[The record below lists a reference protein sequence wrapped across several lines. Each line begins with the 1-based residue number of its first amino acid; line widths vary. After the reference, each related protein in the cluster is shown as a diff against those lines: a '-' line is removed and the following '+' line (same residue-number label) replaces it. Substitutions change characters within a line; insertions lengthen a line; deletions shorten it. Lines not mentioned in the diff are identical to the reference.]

1 MKNLITVLAI
11 ITMSISSLFAG
22 KIDNSFFDRVDALLT
37 AHVKDGLVDY
47 KQLQNNENLASL
59 IEEISNADLSGLD
72 QRTIEAFYINAY
84 NLHVI
89 NLAAAAYPLSSVQS
103 VKGFFNGKKVTVAG
117 ERTTL
122 TDLEKKKLLAPYKDG
137 RLHFVLVCGALGCP
151 PITDTA
157 YRPENL
163 EAQLDKQTILSLND
177 DSFIKVNSNR
187 VNLSQIFKW
196 YPSDFGSN
204 KSGTID
210 FINQYRDTP
219 ISKSSKIGYYP
230 YDWSIND
237 SSAPQGVGA
246 AAGGNNAARYVV
258 SSTIQKGSAE
268 IKIFNNLF
276 TQATGSPGNLTD
288 RATFLTTSLTAL
300 YGLTD
305 RFNIG
310 ISTRYRRVQNAPA
323 STSRFE
329 VFSPSSETSSRNGIT
344 AFGPQIRWA
353 PIPKWSN
360 FSVQSSYV
368 FAIGDDLTGN
378 AEQPFI
384 DWDGATWWTQV
395 FNDFAIGRNF
405 SLFTELDFLLEDI
418 GFNNRFSTPVT
429 GIISYNPSRKSTFY
443 VLGGYSPFWQADFDY
458 FAQVGIGTK
467 YQITPK
473 FELEVLVTD
482 FTNEFLAATGGQ
494 ASTLNFGIRFNL

>member
-1 MKNLITVLAI
+1 MKNFLSILAI
-11 ITMSISSLFAG
+11 VALSVSSLFAG
-22 KIDNSFFDRVDALLT
+22 NIDDGFFDDVDAFLSKN
-37 AHVKDGLVDY
+37 VKNGLVDY
-47 KQLQNNENLASL
+47 KGLKQDQSLAAL
-59 IEEISNADLSGLD
+59 INQISNADLAGLD
-72 QRTIEAFYINAY
+72 QKTLEAFYINAY
-84 NLHVI
+84 NLHVV
-89 NLAAAAYPLSSVQS
+89 NLASQSYPITSVQS
-103 VKGFFNGKKVTVAG
+103 VRGFFDSKKVTVAG
-117 ERTTL
+117 ERLTL
-122 TDLEKKKLLAPYKDG
+122 TNLEKKKLLAPYQDG

-151 PITDTA
+151 PITDSA
-157 YRPENL
+157 YRPETL
-163 EAQLDKQTILSLND
+163 DAQLDRQAKLSLND

-196 YPSDFGSN
+196 YPSDFGSS
-204 KSGTID
+204 KSGAID

-237 SSAPQGVGA
+237 SSAPRGA
-246 AAGGNNAARYVV
+246 GSAAGGNNAARYVV

-268 IKIFNNLF
+268 VKIFNNLF

-329 VFSPSSETSSRNGIT
+329 VFSPSPETSSRNGIT

-353 PIPKWSN
+353 PVPKWSN

-368 FAIGDDLTGN
+368 FAIGDELTGN
-378 AEQPFI
+378 ADQPFI

-395 FNDFAIGRNF
+395 FNDFSIGRNF